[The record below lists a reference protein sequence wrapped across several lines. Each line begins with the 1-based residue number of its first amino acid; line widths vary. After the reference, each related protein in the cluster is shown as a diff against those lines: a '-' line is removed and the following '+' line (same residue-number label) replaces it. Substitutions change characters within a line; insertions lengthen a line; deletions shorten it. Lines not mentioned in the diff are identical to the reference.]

1 MYFFNSYFNYTKNQ
15 KRGILFLIFL
25 ILLTQIIYLFVSF
38 SSEEISL
45 ENKTIVATFQKE
57 YDSLQKLKENKKPF
71 QTTRF
76 NPNYLSDFRA
86 SALGMSI
93 KEIDRLKSYRA
104 KGKFVNSAKE
114 FQKVT
119 KIKDSLLLSMQDY
132 FKFPAWVQN
141 KNKKSG
147 KKRFKK
153 VKVTTTDL
161 NQATAK
167 DFQTIRI
174 INYKLAKRIIA
185 YRNKLQGFTF
195 PSQLT
200 EVYYLTK
207 EQAKAILQVFSI
219 KEKPTIKKV
228 NVNTATFKEI
238 LRLPYIDYELTK
250 KILNYRDEVAEIQ
263 NILELKKI
271 DDFPLEKFNLITLYL
286 EAK

>member
-1 MYFFNSYFNYTKNQ
+1 MYFFKSYFSYTKSQ
-15 KRGILFLIFL
+15 KIGVVFLIFL
-25 ILLTQIIYLFVSF
+25 ILLTQIIYLFVPF
-38 SSEEISL
+38 SSEETSA
-45 ENKTIVATFQKE
+45 ENKAIIATFQKE
-57 YDSLQKLKENKKPF
+57 YDSLQKLKETKKTF
-71 QTTRF
+71 QTIRF

-86 SALGMSI
+86 STLGMSV
-93 KEIDRLKSYRA
+93 KEIDRLNNYRA

-114 FQKVT
+114 FQKIT
-119 KIKDSLLLSMQDY
+119 KISDSLLLRMQGY

-141 KNKKSG
+141 K
-147 KKRFKK
+147 KKRYVKK
-153 VKVTTTDL
+153 KFEKSKITTTDL

-167 DFQTIRI
+167 DFQTIHL
-174 INYKLAKRIIA
+174 INYKLANRIVA

-207 EQAKAILQVFSI
+207 EQAKAILQTFSI
-219 KEKPTIKKV
+219 KEKPIIKKV

-238 LRLPYIDYELTK
+238 LHLPYIDYELTK

-263 NILELKKI
+263 DILELKKI

>member
-1 MYFFNSYFNYTKNQ
+1 MYFFKSYFSYTKSQ
-15 KRGILFLIFL
+15 KIGVVFLIFL
-25 ILLTQIIYLFVSF
+25 ILLTQIIYLVVPF
-38 SSEEISL
+38 SSEKTSA
-45 ENKTIVATFQKE
+45 ENKAIIATFQKE
-57 YDSLQKLKENKKPF
+57 YDSLQKLKETKKTF
-71 QTTRF
+71 QTIRF

-86 SALGMSI
+86 STLGMSV
-93 KEIDRLKSYRA
+93 KEIDRLNNYRA

-114 FQKVT
+114 FQKIT
-119 KIKDSLLLSMQDY
+119 KISDSLLLRMQGY

-141 KNKKSG
+141 K
-147 KKRFKK
+147 KKRYVKK
-153 VKVTTTDL
+153 KFEKSKITTTDL

-167 DFQTIRI
+167 DFQTIHL
-174 INYKLAKRIIA
+174 INYKLANRIVA

-207 EQAKAILQVFSI
+207 EQAKAILQTFSI
-219 KEKPTIKKV
+219 KEKPIIKKV

-238 LRLPYIDYELTK
+238 LHLPYIDYELTK

-263 NILELKKI
+263 DILELKKI